1 MPNEVNSSQK
11 SKKLFLALGL
21 VLIVVVLLV
30 VWASSSKKSMD
41 QNNQANENQTAGEQT
56 DENGPVVPQEPTAVA
71 VNSSSPEILKTAKV
85 VAPGANPISAA
96 GKVLT
101 PEGKPVKNDSLPMAP
116 DAPRQTQ
123 PVDVKVLAKEVIK
136 ISASAAGFS
145 PSSFTVKK
153 GAPITVS
160 LTSTDGYTHVM
171 VFNDA
176 SLSSVAMGVA
186 PGETRVI
193 SFNAPEKAGEYA
205 FRCTVPGHEA
215 RGEKGVMI
223 VQ

>member
-30 VWASSSKKSMD
+30 VWASSSKKSID
-41 QNNQANENQTAGEQT
+41 STPQANEEQTTGEQAGE
-56 DENGPVVPQEPTAVA
+56 VVPQEPTAVS
-71 VNSSSPEILKTAKV
+71 VTSSSPEILKTATV
-85 VAPGANPISAA
+85 VVPGANPISAA

-136 ISASAAGFS
+136 INASSSGFS

-153 GAPITVS
+153 GAPITLS

-171 VFNDA
+171 VFSDA